1 MAKHHFGNQNH
12 VGPARPAHLVEVLS
26 DFRWPNEMKLRS
38 ETTPAGNGGGLDR
51 ARLFLKSPAALSLL
65 LFLLTAC
72 TFLPTLK
79 NDFVNFDDPIYVV
92 DNIHVNPGLT
102 WAGVGWAFQATDGGI
117 WLPLTWISHM
127 VDCQLYGLKPWG
139 HHLTNVLLHALNTA
153 LVFLWARLVTGATWR
168 SFFLAAF
175 FGLHPLRVESVA
187 WVAERKD
194 VLSGLFWLL
203 TLWAYVEFVKKS
215 QSHASGAKRCYALA
229 AVFFLLGLM
238 AKPMLVTLPFVL
250 LLLDYW
256 PLGRL
261 RDGRNNMGRLI
272 VEKWP
277 FFLLSASASIVT
289 FVVQQHEK
297 AVVWIPPRFRTENA
311 VVSCVRYIGKL
322 FWPENLCVYY
332 PHPGYW
338 PLAAV
343 FLSAIL
349 LAIISLIFIRQR
361 RQYPYLLFGWLW
373 FLGTLIPVIGLV
385 QVGQQ
390 AMADRYT
397 YIPQIGLMFCLVWGA
412 QELTRTWKRQT
423 LILSI
428 AATTA
433 IIACMI
439 LTCQQIAWWKDS
451 ITLFRHTLAVTN
463 KNILAHIDL
472 GMALCDAGRTE
483 EAIEQYRAALRIN
496 PDESLAHND
505 LGVALGRNGNLAES
519 ISEYQQALQIQPG
532 YADAHRNLGETLSK
546 TGHNAEAA
554 TQLQQALALDPAAAA
569 TRIALGNVL
578 NQVGRPDDAIG
589 QYQEAI
595 RLKPGSAEVYNS
607 LGVTL
612 GRLGRRKEAVQQLRE
627 AVRLAPDF
635 SDFRYNLG
643 NALVRIG
650 DRDGA
655 IEQFR
660 ASLKLDPQAADAHNN
675 LGAILLQKQ
684 RLDEA
689 VVQFQEALKLK
700 PGFTDAQRNLAAA
713 LRVKNGTPQN
723 TNNVPAP

>member
-1 MAKHHFGNQNH
+1 
-12 VGPARPAHLVEVLS
+12 
-26 DFRWPNEMKLRS
+26 MKLRS
-38 ETTPAGNGGGLDR
+38 ETTPAGNGGGINR
-51 ARLFLKSPAALSLL
+51 ARLFLKSPAALSLW
-65 LFLLTAC
+65 LFLLTAG

-92 DNIHVNPGLT
+92 DNIQVNPGLT
-102 WAGVGWAFQATDGGI
+102 WAGVGWAFHATAGGI

-153 LVFLWARLVTGATWR
+153 LVFLWARRMTGATWR

-203 TLWAYVEFVKKS
+203 TLWAYVEFVKRS
-215 QSHASGAKRCYALA
+215 QSSSSGVKKFYALA
-229 AVFFLLGLM
+229 VVLFLLGLM

-256 PLGRL
+256 PLNRLQDGKNNIGRL
-261 RDGRNNMGRLI
+261 V

-277 FFLLSASASIVT
+277 FFLLSALASIVT
-289 FVVQQHEK
+289 FVVQLHEK
-297 AVVWIPPRFRTENA
+297 AVVWMPPRFRIENA

-332 PHPGYW
+332 PYPGHW

-343 FLSAIL
+343 SLSAIL

-423 LILSI
+423 RILSI

-439 LTCQQIAWWKDS
+439 LTCRQIAWWQDS
-451 ITLFRHTLAVTN
+451 KTLFRHTLAVTN

-472 GMALCDAGRTE
+472 GMALCDAGRTD

-496 PDESLAHND
+496 PENSLAHND
-505 LGVALGRNGNLAES
+505 LGVALGRQGRLAES

-532 YADAHRNLGETLSK
+532 NADAHRNLGEALSK
-546 TGHNAEAA
+546 AGHDDEAL
-554 TQLQQALALDPAAAA
+554 TQLQQALALAPEDAAAH
-569 TRIALGNVL
+569 IALGNVL

-589 QYQEAI
+589 QYQQAL
-595 RLKPGSAEVYNS
+595 RLQPGSADVYNS

-612 GRLGRRKEAVQQLRE
+612 GRLGRRNEAVQQLRK
-627 AVRLAPDF
+627 AVRLPPDS
-635 SDFRYNLG
+635 SDFHYNLG

-650 DRDGA
+650 DLDGA

-660 ASLKLDPQAADAHNN
+660 SSLKLDPRAADAHNN
-675 LGAILLQKQ
+675 LGAILLQQK
-684 RLDEA
+684 RLNEA
-689 VVQFQEALKLK
+689 MAQFQEALKLK
-700 PGFTDAQRNLAAA
+700 PGFIDAQRNLAAA
-713 LRVKNGTPQN
+713 LRVKNGAPQN

>member
-12 VGPARPAHLVEVLS
+12 VGPARPIHLVDVLS

-38 ETTPAGNGGGLDR
+38 ETTPAGNGGGINR
-51 ARLFLKSPAALSLL
+51 TRLFLKSPAALSLL
-65 LFLLTAC
+65 LFLLTVG

-92 DNIHVNPGLT
+92 DNIHVNRGLT
-102 WAGVGWAFQATDGGI
+102 WAGVGWAFHATAGGI
-117 WLPLTWISHM
+117 WLPLTWLSHM
-127 VDCQLYGLKPWG
+127 LDCQLYGLKPWG

-153 LVFLWARLVTGATWR
+153 LVFSWVRRMTGATWR
-168 SFFLAAF
+168 SFLLAAF

-203 TLWAYVEFVKKS
+203 TLWAYVEFVKRS
-215 QSHASGAKRCYALA
+215 QSNASGAKRCYALA
-229 AVFFLLGLM
+229 VVFFLLGLM

-256 PLGRL
+256 PLSRL
-261 RDGRNNMGRLI
+261 RDGQNNMGRLM

-277 FFLLSASASIVT
+277 FFLLSTLASIVT

-297 AVVWIPPRFRTENA
+297 AVVWIPPRFRIENA

-361 RQYPYLLFGWLW
+361 RRYPYLLFGWLW
-373 FLGTLIPVIGLV
+373 FLGTLIPVLGLV

-397 YIPQIGLMFCLVWGA
+397 YLPQIGLMFCLVWVA
-412 QELTRTWKRQT
+412 QALTGTWKRQT
-423 LILSI
+423 LIPSLV
-428 AATTA
+428 ATAA

-439 LTCQQIAWWKDS
+439 LTGRQIAWWRDS
-451 ITLFRHTLAVTN
+451 ETLFRHTLAVTN

-472 GMALCDAGRTE
+472 GMALCDAGRTD
-483 EAIEQYRAALRIN
+483 EAIEQYHAALRIN
-496 PDESLAHND
+496 PDDSLAHND
-505 LGVALGRNGNLAES
+505 LGVALSRQGRLAES
-519 ISEYQQALQIQPG
+519 ISEYRQALQIQPG
-532 YADAHRNLGETLSK
+532 NADAHRNLGDALSK
-546 TGHNAEAA
+546 TGHNAEAL
-554 TQLQQALALDPAAAA
+554 TQLQQALALAPEDAA

-578 NQVGRPDDAIG
+578 NQLGRPADAIG
-589 QYQEAI
+589 QYQQAI

-612 GRLGRRKEAVQQLRE
+612 GRLGRREEAVQQLQK
-627 AVRLAPDF
+627 AVRLAPDS
-635 SDFRYNLG
+635 SDFHYNLG

-650 DRDGA
+650 DLDGA

-660 ASLKLDPQAADAHNN
+660 TSLKLDPQAADAHNN
-675 LGAILLQKQ
+675 LGAIFLQQK
-684 RLDEA
+684 RLNEA
-689 VVQFQEALKLK
+689 IVQFQEALKLK

-713 LRVKNGTPQN
+713 LRVRNGSSQN
-723 TNNVPAP
+723 TNDFSAP